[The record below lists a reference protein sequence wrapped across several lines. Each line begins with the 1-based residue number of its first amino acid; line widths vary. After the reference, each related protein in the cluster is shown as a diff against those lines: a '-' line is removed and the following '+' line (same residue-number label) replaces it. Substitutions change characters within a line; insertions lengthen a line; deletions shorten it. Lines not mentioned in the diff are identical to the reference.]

1 MGISL
6 KPEYLKRYRD
16 IAWLLAKYG
25 RSDLVKQ
32 AGLEDVITDD
42 DVKPTH
48 TASAPDAEQLSKDL
62 EKMGPTFIKLAQL
75 LSTRADLLP
84 VPYLEALSR
93 LQDDVE
99 PFSFKEVEEIV
110 TEELGVRISKA
121 FAHFE
126 AQPMAAASL
135 GQVHR
140 AELREGRQVVVKVQR
155 PDIREVVIKD
165 LEILQGLAE
174 FLDNHTEAGR
184 RYDFG
189 TVLSELR
196 KSLLRELDYR
206 QEARHLTIFNRNF
219 REFRKIVVPLPVED
233 YCTSRVLTMEHIHGK
248 KITSLSPL
256 ALMDTDGYG
265 LAEEIFRAYLKQ
277 ILIDGIFHADPH
289 PGNVFL
295 TDDNRIA
302 LIDLGMVG
310 RITPQS
316 QENILQLLLAIS
328 EGRGD
333 EAAAITIKLGEPKE
347 SFEQDSFSRQ
357 VADLVTQHQGSN
369 VEDIDAG
376 RVVLEITRISGET
389 GFRLPPE
396 FTLIAKTLLNL
407 DLIVHTLDPAFNPNA
422 SIRQN
427 ATEIMRER
435 VMKSLS
441 SGAIYNTVLEAK
453 GLIEKLPGRIN
464 SFLDAVANNEMK
476 IKVEAIDETRLMEGF
491 QKIANRITMGLV
503 IAALIVGAAMMMRV
517 ETRFTIFGYPGI
529 AIIFFFIAAGAGLWF
544 VFHMLFK
551 DEKSEKK

>member
-16 IAWLLAKYG
+16 IAWLFMKYG

-32 AGLEDVITDD
+32 AGLEDALDD
-42 DVKPTH
+42 ESEM
-48 TASAPDAEQLSKDL
+48 AERAAPEAAELSKDL

-84 VPYLEALSR
+84 LPYLEALAR

-110 TEELGVRISKA
+110 TEELDVRLSKA

-140 AELREGRQVVVKVQR
+140 AELRDGRQVVVKIQR
-155 PDIREVVIKD
+155 PGIRETVVKD
-165 LEILQGLAE
+165 LEILQGIAE
-174 FLDNHTEAGR
+174 FLDSHTETGR
-184 RYDFG
+184 RYDFAII
-189 TVLSELR
+189 LAELR
-196 KSLLRELDYR
+196 KSLMRELDYR
-206 QEARHLTIFNRNF
+206 QEARHLITFNRNF
-219 REFRKIVVPLPVED
+219 REFKRLVVPLPVED
-233 YCTSRVLTMEHIHGK
+233 YSTARILTMDYVHGK
-248 KITSLSPL
+248 KITGLSPL
-256 ALMDTDGYG
+256 ALMDLDGSA
-265 LAEEIFRAYLKQ
+265 LAEEFFHAYLKQ
-277 ILIDGIFHADPH
+277 ILVDGIFHADPH

-333 EAAAITIKLGEPKE
+333 EAAALTIKLGEPKE
-347 SFEQDSFSRQ
+347 SFEQEKFTRQ
-357 VADLVTQHQGSN
+357 VASLVTQHQGTN

-407 DLIVHTLDPAFNPNA
+407 DQIVHTLDPTFDPNA
-422 SIRQN
+422 SIRQH
-427 ATEIMRER
+427 ATEITRER
-435 VMKSLS
+435 MMKSLS
-441 SGAIYNTVLEAK
+441 PGNLFNTMIEARS
-453 GLIEKLPGRIN
+453 LIEKLPGRVN
-464 SFLDAVANNEMK
+464 KFLDAIANNEMQ
-476 IKVEAIDETRLMEGF
+476 IKVDAIDETKLMEGF

-503 IAALIVGAAMMMRV
+503 LAAIIVGAALMMKV
-517 ETRFTIFGYPGI
+517 ETAFTIFGYPGI
-529 AIIFFFIAAGAGLWF
+529 AIIFFFIAAGAGLF
-544 VFHMLFK
+544 LVYNILFK
-551 DEKSEKK
+551 DEKSDKK

>member
-48 TASAPDAEQLSKDL
+48 TADTPDAEQLSKDL

-110 TEELGVRISKA
+110 TAELGVRISKA

-140 AELREGRQVVVKVQR
+140 AELRDGRQVVVKVQR
-155 PDIREVVIKD
+155 PNIREVVIKD

-189 TVLSELR
+189 TILSELR

-206 QEARHLTIFNRNF
+206 QEMRHLIIFNRNF
-219 REFRKIVVPLPVED
+219 REFRRIVVPLPVED
-233 YCTSRVLTMEHIHGK
+233 YCTSRVLTMEHIHGR
-248 KITSLSPL
+248 KITSVSPL
-256 ALMDTDGYG
+256 ALMDIDGYG

-333 EAAAITIKLGEPKE
+333 EAATITIKLGEPKE
-347 SFEQDSFSRQ
+347 SFEQESFSRQ
-357 VADLVTQHQGSN
+357 VADLVTQHQGSS

-396 FTLIAKTLLNL
+396 FTMIAKTLLNL
-407 DLIVHTLDPAFNPNA
+407 DLIVHTLDPEFNPNA

-441 SGAIYNTVLEAK
+441 SGAIYNTILEAK

-476 IKVEAIDETRLMEGF
+476 IKVEAIDETRLMEGM

-503 IAALIVGAAMMMRV
+503 IAALIVGAAMLMRV
-517 ETRFTIFGYPGI
+517 ETKFTIFGYPGI

>member
-42 DVKPTH
+42 DVKPTN
-48 TASAPDAEQLSKDL
+48 TAAAPDAEQLSKDL
-62 EKMGPTFIKLAQL
+62 EKLGPTFIKLAQL

-110 TEELGVRISKA
+110 TSELGVRISKA

-126 AQPMAAASL
+126 SQPLAAASL
-135 GQVHR
+135 GQVHQ
-140 AELREGRQVVVKVQR
+140 AELRDGRQVVVKVQR
-155 PDIREVVIKD
+155 PNIREVVIKD
-165 LEILQGLAE
+165 LEVMQGIAE

-189 TVLSELR
+189 IILSELR
-196 KSLLRELDYR
+196 KSLMRELDYR
-206 QEARHLTIFNRNF
+206 QEVRHLIIFNRNF
-219 REFRKIVVPLPVED
+219 REFKRLIVPLPVED
-233 YCTSRVLTMEHIHGK
+233 YCTSRVLTMEHIHGR

-256 ALMDTDGYG
+256 ALMDIDGYG

-347 SFEQDSFSRQ
+347 SFEQESFSRQ
-357 VADLVTQHQGSN
+357 VADLVTQHQGSS

-407 DLIVHTLDPAFNPNA
+407 DLIVHTLDPTFNPNA

-441 SGAIYNTVLEAK
+441 SGAIYNTVLVAK

-476 IKVEAIDETRLMEGF
+476 IKVEAIDEAKLMEGM

-503 IAALIVGAAMMMRV
+503 IAALIIGAAMLMRV
-517 ETRFTIFGYPGI
+517 ETKFTIFGYPGI

-544 VFHMLFK
+544 IFHMLFK